1 MRAETEWENSLEQST
16 VHRQLDTKLK
26 VLGMEALDLLL
37 VLLFAGGMNVLF
49 GQTALA
55 LYLVFLLP
63 LVLAFGLILSKRGK
77 PDKYLLH
84 LLKFGTTPGFYSAG
98 QVGELETQRQK
109 KIYKE
114 LDKEGSQ

>member
-1 MRAETEWENSLEQST
+1 MRAETEWENGLEQST

-37 VLLFAGGMNVLF
+37 VLLFAGVMNVLF

-63 LVLAFGLILSKRGK
+63 LVLAFGLYLGKRGK
-77 PDKYLLH
+77 PAGYLLH
-84 LLKFGTTPGFYSAG
+84 LLKFRTTPGFYSAG

-114 LDKEGSQ
+114 LDKEGPQ

>member
-1 MRAETEWENSLEQST
+1 MRAETEWENGLEQST

-37 VLLFAGGMNVLF
+37 VLLFAGVMNVLF

-63 LVLAFGLILSKRGK
+63 LVLAFGLYLGKRGK
-77 PDKYLLH
+77 PAGYLLH

-98 QVGELETQRQK
+98 QAGKLEPKGRKRFIRSWTRRA
-109 KIYKE
+109 
-114 LDKEGSQ
+114 SQ